1 MSSKQATSEKKVSTK
16 AVSKPQESKPAAAK
30 KTKNASTPAKKTPG
44 PQKVSSSAKKSAE
57 KPTTK
62 TAASKKPTKTE
73 KSEKPE
79 KSEKSEK
86 SDKVEKKSAPAKK
99 AVTKKSTAKTTKKV
113 VSASKKGGAVTNK
126 ETKSESKSENK
137 AENSLDKSNTRYFK
151 AIVEGGEAHGRFS
164 GAKPKQAANKAL
176 TSILKSKEQTGG
188 NVNGEIKFTIVE
200 CTRGSKHK
208 QYHYIGKREKLTTPM
223 KVKIGSG
230 ANAKEIEYK
239 FNNRV
244 MKDKS
249 VVVKA

>member
-1 MSSKQATSEKKVSTK
+1 MSKS
-16 AVSKPQESKPAAAK
+16 QESKQSAGK
-30 KTKNASTPAKKTPG
+30 KTKNAAAAPKKAAAAPKASSAVKSKEKAAPAK
-44 PQKVSSSAKKSAE
+44 
-57 KPTTK
+57 
-62 TAASKKPTKTE
+62 TASSKKVAKT
-73 KSEKPE
+73 
-79 KSEKSEK
+79 
-86 SDKVEKKSAPAKK
+86 DKEEKKVAPAKK
-99 AVTKKSTAKTTKKV
+99 AVAKKAASASASTKKAAST
-113 VSASKKGGAVTNK
+113 KKGGASATK
-126 ETKSESKSENK
+126 EAKSEAKSDNA
-137 AENSLDKSNTRYFK
+137 AEKSTTRYFK

-208 QYHYIGKREKLTTPM
+208 QYHYIGKREKLDKPM